1 MLQNW
6 PNKCTHK
13 VFQIGPKQTYLDMR
27 HFWEFC
33 KHCKTRFSFPL
44 TSLSAFTFQVCTFVW
59 KTHCSY
65 FRQQSNKSESTWN
78 KNHWESKKM
87 CGFFS
92 TLILLVEKNFCSWEF
107 FLKKRFE
114 DSTRRVIGETTR
126 NVPFL
131 PLNCLLSNKPC
142 PTNGGTSHFYLLSPF
157 PSLDSLMENDD
168 FSRIFILFTII
179 RFST

>member
-1 MLQNW
+1 
-6 PNKCTHK
+6 
-13 VFQIGPKQTYLDMR
+13 
-27 HFWEFC
+27 
-33 KHCKTRFSFPL
+33 
-44 TSLSAFTFQVCTFVW
+44 
-59 KTHCSY
+59 
-65 FRQQSNKSESTWN
+65 
-78 KNHWESKKM
+78 M
-87 CGFFS
+87 CDARGFFS

-157 PSLDSLMENDD
+157 PSLDSLMENGD

-179 RFST
+179 RFSTQRITLGQKSSSYPKIHILKISLFTKFTFSKYHFSQNSQF

>member
-1 MLQNW
+1 
-6 PNKCTHK
+6 
-13 VFQIGPKQTYLDMR
+13 
-27 HFWEFC
+27 
-33 KHCKTRFSFPL
+33 
-44 TSLSAFTFQVCTFVW
+44 
-59 KTHCSY
+59 
-65 FRQQSNKSESTWN
+65 
-78 KNHWESKKM
+78 M

-157 PSLDSLMENDD
+157 PSLDSLMGNGD
-168 FSRIFILFTII
+168 FSRIFILATII
-179 RFST
+179 RFSTQSEYPHIHTGAKILNSSKKSHFKNLIFDKIHIIKISFFTKFTIYKFSFFT